1 MTTIEVITTQ
11 TTQIQAA
18 LATLAMQPKPVPPD
32 AVATIGRTL
41 IEKLYEIESGG
52 EGLLSSLV
60 MSSSDAPLPV
70 LCDDDDDA
78 DEAENDRFQP
88 VTRAAL
94 DAYIAKRAAPN
105 WSRWLRSL
113 R

>member
-1 MTTIEVITTQ
+1 
-11 TTQIQAA
+11 
-18 LATLAMQPKPVPPD
+18 
-32 AVATIGRTL
+32 
-41 IEKLYEIESGG
+41 
-52 EGLLSSLV
+52 

-70 LCDDDDDA
+70 LCDDDEDA